1 MSGSILTG
9 VPVHARHGRAP
20 VAAIGLRDGV
30 VAALGDV
37 DEVRAALPGAPVVEL
52 GRGAVLPAFVDPHQH
67 AFLVAIDPAVD
78 VLHRRADDVDGL
90 LRELCRLVA
99 DAPGGDGWLRFHGYE
114 PLRLAERRSPT
125 SAELDTVCAD
135 RPLHVVS
142 RTYHE
147 SAVNTEGLRALGI
160 GSATADPP
168 GGRVVRDRRGAPTG
182 VLLESVSFAAEAAS
196 RQDDAGWR
204 ERARAH
210 ARRILAAGITRIA
223 DAAVPADLADEFLGV
238 MRDTG
243 VEVEPLLIGPR
254 IDVPAFV
261 PGRAGKVLVD
271 GGEYCHFCFTRSQ
284 ALRLGSQSLRAA
296 FTPDRDLVRA
306 LARRAGRMTR
316 GAGGTW
322 HTGVTVTD
330 ERLLRAHLEAA
341 ADAGAGL
348 AVHAVG
354 NGAVD
359 EVLRVLGGD
368 RGLRRDVDVR
378 VEHAMV
384 IDADQCAALGALG
397 VPVVVQPGF
406 LSTTGYELEV
416 TPVPAP
422 LELMPFR
429 SMVDSGGRLAFSSDY
444 PATPM
449 DPWRWV
455 ADAVARRDDRGV
467 LRRVHQRVDVRAALL
482 AATEGGALAL
492 GVDAGHLDVGARADL
507 VWVDADPYAVDP
519 ERLGDIATLATWRAG
534 DVVHA
539 AEPAGPIVGRT

>member
-1 MSGSILTG
+1 MSGTVLTG
-9 VPVHARHGRAP
+9 VPVHARHGRP
-20 VAAIGLRDGV
+20 PAAALGVRDGV
-30 VAALGDV
+30 VVAVGDEA
-37 DEVRAALPGAPVVEL
+37 EVRAALPGARVVQL
-52 GRGAVLPAFVDPHQH
+52 DRGSLLPAFVDPHQH
-67 AFLVAIDPAVD
+67 AFLVAVDPTVD
-78 VLHRRADDVDGL
+78 VLHRRTDDIEEL
-90 LRELCRLVA
+90 LRELRRLVA
-99 DAPGGDGWLRFHGYE
+99 EAPSGTGWLRFHGYE

-125 SAELDTVCAD
+125 AAELDTVCPD

-147 SAVNTEGLRALGI
+147 SAVNSAGLAALGI
-160 GSATADPP
+160 GRATVDPP
-168 GGRVVRDRRGAPTG
+168 DGRLPRDRRGAPTG

-204 ERARAH
+204 ERAQAH
-210 ARRILAAGITRIA
+210 ARRILAAGITRIG
-223 DAAVPADLADEFLGV
+223 DAAVPADLAEEFVAV
-238 MRDTG
+238 MRDAG

-284 ALRLGSQSLRAA
+284 AMRLGSQSLRAT

-368 RGLRRDVDVR
+368 RGLGRDVDVR

-429 SMVDSGGRLAFSSDY
+429 TMAESGGRLAFSSDY

-455 ADAVARRDDRGV
+455 ADAVVRRDDRGV
-467 LRRVHQRVDVRAALL
+467 LRREHQRLDVRAALL
-482 AATEGGALAL
+482 AATEGGARAL

-507 VWVDADPYAVDP
+507 VWVDADPYAVAL
-519 ERLGDIATLATWRAG
+519 ERLGDLATLATWRAG
-534 DVVHA
+534 DVVHRA
-539 AEPAGPIVGRT
+539 DPVATLLA